1 MVQDF
6 HFYPPELLDQEIYA
20 YQRSIG
26 YKVRCVWA
34 DTRGVLVH
42 LWWFSQE
49 LQHRC
54 NTLSTL
60 IEKENQELE
69 EREEKE
75 RQKRK
80 RGPKMKVCV
89 SDVTLV

>member
-6 HFYPPELLDQEIYA
+6 QFYPPELLDQKIYA
-20 YQRSIG
+20 YRRSIG

-34 DTRGVLVH
+34 GTRGVLVH

-54 NTLSTL
+54 NTLFTL
-60 IEKENQELE
+60 IEKNQELE

-75 RQKRK
+75 RQQRK
-80 RGPKMKVCV
+80 RVQR
-89 SDVTLV
+89 